1 MTTDH
6 VFLSRSSENPSP
18 YEKKE
23 LYLTC
28 WLKYKVWKTT
38 NLAFLFPPNSYWRN
52 FAWIFLGFCV
62 HTEILI
68 DCQDENKKKE
78 DEKEPYNSGWQ
89 WQSWNK
95 KKRSTY
101 YDISASST
109 KKKVPELKFERKKRD
124 RIKKKVILQKSRN
137 IILHPLPK
145 FVGLSIVK
153 KKM

>member
-1 MTTDH
+1 MKKSHTTLDD
-6 VFLSRSSENPSP
+6 ND
-18 YEKKE
+18 
-23 LYLTC
+23 
-28 WLKYKVWKTT
+28 KVET
-38 NLAFLFPPNSYWRN
+38 
-52 FAWIFLGFCV
+52 
-62 HTEILI
+62 
-68 DCQDENKKKE
+68 
-78 DEKEPYNSGWQ
+78 
-89 WQSWNK
+89 

>member
-78 DEKEPYNSGWQ
+78 EEKEPYNSGWQ

-95 KKRSTY
+95 KKKYLLRY
-101 YDISASST
+101 QRQQHEKKSSRVEIW
-109 KKKVPELKFERKKRD
+109 KKKKGQD
-124 RIKKKVILQKSRN
+124 
-137 IILHPLPK
+137 
-145 FVGLSIVK
+145 
-153 KKM
+153 